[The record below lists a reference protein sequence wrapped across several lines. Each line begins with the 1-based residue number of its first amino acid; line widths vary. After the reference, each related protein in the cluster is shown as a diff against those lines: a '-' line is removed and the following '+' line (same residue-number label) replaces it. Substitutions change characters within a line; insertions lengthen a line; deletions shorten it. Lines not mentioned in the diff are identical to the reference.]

1 MAKQVKV
8 IEVEAIEVTAEEIE
22 ANEAVVETALAPAAE
37 TAVAVTAEAK
47 AEVAVAQAQAQVGV
61 LRERLFETEE
71 NGDRLRLI
79 EAAEAMMAMLAQ
91 AAAGVVNDGKI
102 DNGAKAR
109 LLEALAEAR
118 SAMAEFELEAE
129 VEVVKTPKGTPMKAV
144 QPGFRQVVQRIR
156 KSYEELSVVVASAA
170 DIEASKVTPE
180 DIAELV
186 RLRMRSEGFAS
197 SRARADILREWNDEA
212 KARVKA
218 RAAEAAKAERMNDAL
233 LAAARQVLRN
243 ANGPLDYRAITARVR
258 EHLQWQPVGYRVKEA
273 IRRDIRNKGAASQ
286 FRQIDPDTFASNP
299 AEQHSGE
306 QAQALSPENSERREY
321 LRALARLLPEQTQVD
336 SPENSELHID
346 TLPEQTQALSPED
359 FERLISTLLER
370 MGFDNVT
377 QTPLSGDGGIDVRGD
392 LVVAGVVRIRMA
404 VQAKRWTGN
413 VGSPVVQQLRGSL
426 GVHEQGLIITTSDF
440 TAGAKEEAERPDASP
455 VALMNG
461 DQLARLLTRHEV
473 GAADYAGAVGRD
485 RHGLLSRDTYAG
497 VPHCKACG
505 EPHDRKGRALCATCD
520 ANHPWEG
527 TA

>member
-1 MAKQVKV
+1 M
-8 IEVEAIEVTAEEIE
+8 T
-22 ANEAVVETALAPAAE
+22 
-37 TAVAVTAEAK
+37 
-47 AEVAVAQAQAQVGV
+47 
-61 LRERLFETEE
+61 RL
-71 NGDRLRLI
+71 N
-79 EAAEAMMAMLAQ
+79 
-91 AAAGVVNDGKI
+91 
-102 DNGAKAR
+102 
-109 LLEALAEAR
+109 
-118 SAMAEFELEAE
+118 
-129 VEVVKTPKGTPMKAV
+129 
-144 QPGFRQVVQRIR
+144 
-156 KSYEELSVVVASAA
+156 
-170 DIEASKVTPE
+170 
-180 DIAELV
+180 
-186 RLRMRSEGFAS
+186 
-197 SRARADILREWNDEA
+197 
-212 KARVKA
+212 
-218 RAAEAAKAERMNDAL
+218 ERMTDAL

-258 EHLQWQPVGYRVKEA
+258 EHLQWQPAGYMVKEA
-273 IRRDIRNKGAASQ
+273 ISRDIRNKGAASQ
-286 FRQIDPDTFASNP
+286 FRQIDPDTFASNL
-299 AEQHSGE
+299 AKQHSGE
-306 QAQALSPENSERREY
+306 QTQALSPENSERHINTLPKQTQADSPENSERREY
-321 LRALARLLPEQTQVD
+321 LRALARLLPQTQVD
-336 SPENSELHID
+336 SPENSERHID

-359 FERLISTLLER
+359 FERLIGTLLER

-413 VGSPVVQQLRGSL
+413 VGRPVVQQLRGSL

-473 GAADYAGAVGRD
+473 EAADYAGAVGQD
-485 RHGLLSRDTYAG
+485 RHGLLSSDTYAG